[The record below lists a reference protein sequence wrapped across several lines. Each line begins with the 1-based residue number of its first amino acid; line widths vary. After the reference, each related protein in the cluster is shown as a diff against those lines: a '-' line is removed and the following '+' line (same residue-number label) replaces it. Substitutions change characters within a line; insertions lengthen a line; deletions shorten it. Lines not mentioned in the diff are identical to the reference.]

1 MIHNNNYL
9 MKRIQ
14 VQTYGYGVYIYFY
27 INPLKFDHYYF
38 KPNKFRFV
46 IQ

>member
-14 VQTYGYGVYIYFY
+14 VLAYVYGVYIYFY
-27 INPLKFDHYYF
+27 INPLWSST
-38 KPNKFRFV
+38 
-46 IQ
+46 IIIL